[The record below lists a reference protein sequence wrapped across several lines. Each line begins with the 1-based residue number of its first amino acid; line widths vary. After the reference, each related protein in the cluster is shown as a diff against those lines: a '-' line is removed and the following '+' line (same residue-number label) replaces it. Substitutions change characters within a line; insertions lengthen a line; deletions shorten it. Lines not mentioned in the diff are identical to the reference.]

1 MGENKKNEE
10 GKKRGETL
18 GSHRYLGEDGE
29 RKAWERFWL
38 LGRGNQGQDQAVF
51 SHTGERWGVAGMNDQ
66 DSEMELH

>member
-29 RKAWERFWL
+29 RKAWERF
-38 LGRGNQGQDQAVF
+38 
-51 SHTGERWGVAGMNDQ
+51 
-66 DSEMELH
+66 